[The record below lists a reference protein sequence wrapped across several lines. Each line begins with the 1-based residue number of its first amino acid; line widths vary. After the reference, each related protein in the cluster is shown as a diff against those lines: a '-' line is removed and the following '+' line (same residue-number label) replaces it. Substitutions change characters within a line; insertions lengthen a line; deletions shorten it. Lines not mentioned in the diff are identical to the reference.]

1 MDDLARARN
10 PLETFRIY
18 WAGKGRLSGAYW
30 KYGVAGTL
38 GLHVF
43 AMLGSLMLLPAA
55 LKNHDS
61 VLDSPV
67 FRAYLLTVY
76 LLLLAYQAIV
86 YVLIW
91 RNARNVRNQIWG
103 HVAKLAV
110 VVGALLFLVRIF
122 RTT

>member
-38 GLHVF
+38 GLYVF

>member
-18 WAGKGRLSGAYW
+18 WSGKGRLSGAYW

-38 GLHVF
+38 GLYVF

-76 LLLLAYQAIV
+76 FLLLAYQAIV

-122 RTT
+122 RTI